1 MEEKLLNNDPIL
13 TITQQPN
20 FEKHIQTPE
29 EVIAQVNNFCAKKEF
44 KQEQIEQLRAILN

>member
-20 FEKHIQTPE
+20 FEKHIKTTE
-29 EVIAQVNNFCAKKEF
+29 EVIAQLKFCSKKDIVSVI
-44 KQEQIEQLRAILN
+44 K